1 MSSLRSGLL
10 LLTRCAALVVSL
22 STMRLSVAAMPNAAA
37 VTPPMAKDLDWQG
50 EPGWPL
56 AVRHRGSAL
65 AVVGKDDN
73 VVFRLNKEGDP
84 NDRAS
89 WVQRVRFHRQVVWQ
103 HALPLESLAE
113 ADIVIDKD
121 TVFVVHYGVMTSG
134 ATVHA
139 LELDSGKPRWST
151 PVRGLGPIAHSKYSN
166 HVVLKII
173 AGHLVA
179 FGNEAQGRYIEVFDP
194 QTGKMLS
201 THRLPGAKPGQ

>member
-1 MSSLRSGLL
+1 MSSLRNGLL
-10 LLTRCAALVVSL
+10 IITQCAALTASL
-22 STMRLSVAAMPNAAA
+22 FEMRFSVAAASEATA
-37 VTPPMAKDLDWQG
+37 VAPPVAKDLEWQG

-56 AVRHRGSAL
+56 AVPRRAATL

-73 VVFRLNKEGDP
+73 VVFRKNKEGTGD
-84 NDRAS
+84 DRAS

-103 HALPLESLAE
+103 HAMPLESLAE

-121 TVFVVHYGVMTSG
+121 TVFVVHYCVMASG

-139 LELDSGKPRWST
+139 LELATGKPRWST
-151 PVRGLGPIAHSKYSN
+151 PVRGLGPIDHSKYSN

-194 QTGKMLS
+194 QTGKVLS
-201 THRLPGAKPGQ
+201 THRLSAAKPG